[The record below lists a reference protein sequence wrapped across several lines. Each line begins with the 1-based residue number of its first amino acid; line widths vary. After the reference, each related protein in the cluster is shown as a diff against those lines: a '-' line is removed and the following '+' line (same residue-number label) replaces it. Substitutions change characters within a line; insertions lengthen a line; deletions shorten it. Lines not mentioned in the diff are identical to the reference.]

1 MQSLLP
7 FLLFAFVATITPG
20 PTNILALSH
29 AARFGLRATW
39 PLVLGAC
46 IAAALIVML
55 VGLGLGEALLRYPRV
70 QLAMSWLGA
79 LWLSWLAWQLW
90 RSAAKPLNA
99 EASGQRELGPLGAAL
114 LQLVNPKV
122 WMMAVAV
129 VSVFAAGSEDKVA
142 RVLQLSLI
150 FLLLAIPSMSAWALL
165 GVGSARLLQSPQ
177 RLRTFNQALALL
189 LLVSTW
195 LALLL

>member
-29 AARFGLRATW
+29 GARFGLRATL

-46 IAAALIVML
+46 LGAALIVLL
-55 VGLGLGEALLRYPRV
+55 VGLGLGETLLRYPRV
-70 QLAMSWLGA
+70 QQAMSWLGA
-79 LWLSWLAWQLW
+79 LWLSGLAWQLW
-90 RSAAKPLNA
+90 RSAATPLNT
-99 EASGQRELGPLGAAL
+99 EAGSQRELGPLGAAA

-129 VSVFAAGSEDKVA
+129 ISVFAAGSADKA
-142 RVLQLSLI
+142 PRVLQLSLI
-150 FLLLAIPSMSAWALL
+150 FLALAVPSMSAWALL
-165 GVGSARLLQSPQ
+165 GAGSARLLQSP
-177 RLRTFNQALALL
+177 RRMKRFNQGLALL
-189 LLVSTW
+189 LLASTW
-195 LALLL
+195 LALL

>member
-7 FLLFAFVATITPG
+7 FLLFAFASTITPG

-29 AARFGLRATW
+29 GARFGVRATL

-46 IAAALIVML
+46 LAAALIVLL

-90 RSAAKPLNA
+90 RSAAAPLNTQDA
-99 EASGQRELGPLGAAL
+99 RELGPLGAAA

-129 VSVFAAGSEDKVA
+129 VSVFAAGSADKA
-142 RVLQLSLI
+142 LRVLQLSLI
-150 FLLLAIPSMSAWALL
+150 FLLLAIPSMTAWALL
-165 GVGSARLLQSPQ
+165 GAGSARLLQSPQ
-177 RLRTFNQALALL
+177 RMKRFNQMLALL
-189 LLVSTW
+189 LFASTW

>member
-7 FLLFAFVATITPG
+7 FLLFAFASTITPG

-29 AARFGLRATW
+29 GARFGVRATL

-46 IAAALIVML
+46 LAAALIVLL

-90 RSAAKPLNA
+90 RSAAAPLNTTD
-99 EASGQRELGPLGAAL
+99 ERELGPLGAAA

-129 VSVFAAGSEDKVA
+129 VSVFAAGSADKA
-142 RVLQLSLI
+142 MRVLQLSLI
-150 FLLLAIPSMSAWALL
+150 FLLLAVPSMIAWALL

-177 RLRTFNQALALL
+177 RMTRFNQVLALL
-189 LLVSTW
+189 LFVSTW

>member
-29 AARFGLRATW
+29 GARFGVRATL

-46 IAAALIVML
+46 LAAALIVLL
-55 VGLGLGEALLRYPRV
+55 VGLGLGEVLLRYPRV

-90 RSAAKPLNA
+90 RSAAAPLNA
-99 EASGQRELGPLGAAL
+99 TDARELGPLGAAA

-129 VSVFAAGSEDKVA
+129 VSVFAAGSADKA
-142 RVLQLSLI
+142 LRVLQLSLI
-150 FLLLAIPSMSAWALL
+150 FLLLAVPSMTAWALL
-165 GVGSARLLQSPQ
+165 GAGSARLLQSPRRMQ
-177 RLRTFNQALALL
+177 RFNQVLALL
-189 LLVSTW
+189 LFASTW

>member
-29 AARFGLRATW
+29 GARFGVRATL

-46 IAAALIVML
+46 LAAALIVLL
-55 VGLGLGEALLRYPRV
+55 VGLGLGEVLLRYPRV

-90 RSAAKPLNA
+90 RSAAAPLNA
-99 EASGQRELGPLGAAL
+99 TDARELGPLGAAA

-129 VSVFAAGSEDKVA
+129 VSVFAAGSADKA
-142 RVLQLSLI
+142 LRVLQLSLI
-150 FLLLAIPSMSAWALL
+150 FLLLAVPSMTAWALL
-165 GVGSARLLQSPQ
+165 GAGSARLLQSPQ
-177 RLRTFNQALALL
+177 RMKRFNQMLALL
-189 LLVSTW
+189 LFASTW

>member
-7 FLLFAFVATITPG
+7 FLLFAFASTITPG

-29 AARFGLRATW
+29 GARFGVRATL

-46 IAAALIVML
+46 LAAALIVLL
-55 VGLGLGEALLRYPRV
+55 VGLGLGEVLLRYPRV

-90 RSAAKPLNA
+90 RSAAAPLNTTDA
-99 EASGQRELGPLGAAL
+99 RALGPLGAAA

-129 VSVFAAGSEDKVA
+129 VSVFAAGSADKA
-142 RVLQLSLI
+142 LRVLQLSLI
-150 FLLLAIPSMSAWALL
+150 FLLLAMPSMTAWALL
-165 GVGSARLLQSPQ
+165 GAGSARLLQSPQ
-177 RLRTFNQALALL
+177 RMKRFNQVLALL
-189 LLVSTW
+189 LFASTW
-195 LALLL
+195 LALLV

>member
-90 RSAAKPLNA
+90 RSAAKPLNT

>member
-7 FLLFAFVATITPG
+7 FLLFAFASTITPG

-29 AARFGLRATW
+29 GARFGVRATL

-46 IAAALIVML
+46 LAAALIVLL
-55 VGLGLGEALLRYPRV
+55 VGLGLGEVLLRYPRV

-90 RSAAKPLNA
+90 RSAAAPLNA
-99 EASGQRELGPLGAAL
+99 QDARALGPLGAAA

-129 VSVFAAGSEDKVA
+129 VSVFAAGSADKA
-142 RVLQLSLI
+142 LRVLQLSLI
-150 FLLLAIPSMSAWALL
+150 FLLLAMPCMTAWALL
-165 GVGSARLLQSPQ
+165 GAGSARLLQSPQ
-177 RLRTFNQALALL
+177 RMKRFNQMLALL
-189 LLVSTW
+189 LFASTW

>member
-7 FLLFAFVATITPG
+7 FMLFAFVATITPG

-55 VGLGLGEALLRYPRV
+55 AGLGLGETLLHYPHV

-90 RSAAKPLNA
+90 RSAAKPLNT
-99 EASGQRELGPLGAAL
+99 EVSSQRELGPLGAAA

-129 VSVFAAGSEDKVA
+129 VSVFAAGSADKVA

-165 GVGSARLLQSPQ
+165 GVGSVRLLQSPQ
-177 RLRTFNQALALL
+177 RLRYFNQALALL

>member
-29 AARFGLRATW
+29 GARFGVRATL

-46 IAAALIVML
+46 LAAALIVLL
-55 VGLGLGEALLRYPRV
+55 VGLGLGEVLLRYPRV

-90 RSAAKPLNA
+90 RSAAAPLNA
-99 EASGQRELGPLGAAL
+99 TDARELGPLGAAA

-129 VSVFAAGSEDKVA
+129 VSVFAAGSADKA
-142 RVLQLSLI
+142 LRVLQLSLI
-150 FLLLAIPSMSAWALL
+150 FLLLAVPSMTAWALL
-165 GVGSARLLQSPQ
+165 GAGSARLLQSP
-177 RLRTFNQALALL
+177 RRMKRFNQALALL
-189 LLVSTW
+189 LFASTW

>member
-7 FLLFAFVATITPG
+7 FLLFAFASTITPG

-29 AARFGLRATW
+29 GARFGVRATL

-46 IAAALIVML
+46 LAAALIVLL

-90 RSAAKPLNA
+90 RSAAAQLNTTDA
-99 EASGQRELGPLGAAL
+99 RELGPLGAAA

-129 VSVFAAGSEDKVA
+129 VSVFAAGSADKA
-142 RVLQLSLI
+142 LRVLQLSLI
-150 FLLLAIPSMSAWALL
+150 FLLLAIPSMTAWALL
-165 GVGSARLLQSPQ
+165 GAGSARLLQSPQ
-177 RLRTFNQALALL
+177 RMKRFNQMLALL
-189 LLVSTW
+189 LFASTW

>member
-29 AARFGLRATW
+29 GARFGVRATL

-46 IAAALIVML
+46 LAAALIVLL

-90 RSAAKPLNA
+90 RSAAAPLNTTD
-99 EASGQRELGPLGAAL
+99 ERELGPLGAAA

-129 VSVFAAGSEDKVA
+129 VSVFAAGSADKA
-142 RVLQLSLI
+142 MRVLQLSLI
-150 FLLLAIPSMSAWALL
+150 FLLLAMPSMTAWALL
-165 GVGSARLLQSPQ
+165 GAGSARLLQSPQ
-177 RLRTFNQALALL
+177 RMKRFNQVLAVLL
-189 LLVSTW
+189 FASTW

>member
-20 PTNILALSH
+20 PTNILVLSH
-29 AARFGLRATW
+29 GARFGLRATL

-46 IAAALIVML
+46 LAAALIVLL

-70 QLAMSWLGA
+70 QQAMSWLGA
-79 LWLSWLAWQLW
+79 LWLSGLAWQLW
-90 RSAAKPLNA
+90 RSAAEPLNT
-99 EASGQRELGPLGAAL
+99 EAGSQRELGPLGAAL

-129 VSVFAAGSEDKVA
+129 VSVFAAGSADKA
-142 RVLQLSLI
+142 TRVLQLSLI
-150 FLLLAIPSMSAWALL
+150 FLAMALAGMSAWAVL
-165 GVGSARLLQSPQ
+165 GAGSARLLQSPQ
-177 RLRTFNQALALL
+177 RMQRFNQSLALL
-189 LLVSTW
+189 LFASTW

>member
-29 AARFGLRATW
+29 GARFGVRATL

-46 IAAALIVML
+46 LAAALIVLL
-55 VGLGLGEALLRYPRV
+55 VGLGLGEVLLRYPRV

-90 RSAAKPLNA
+90 RSAAAPLNA
-99 EASGQRELGPLGAAL
+99 TDARELGPLGAAA

-129 VSVFAAGSEDKVA
+129 VSVFAAGSADKA
-142 RVLQLSLI
+142 LRVLQLSLI
-150 FLLLAIPSMSAWALL
+150 FLLLALPSMTAWALL
-165 GVGSARLLQSPQ
+165 GAGSARLLQSPQ
-177 RLRTFNQALALL
+177 RMKRFNQALALL
-189 LLVSTW
+189 LFASTW
-195 LALLL
+195 LALLV

>member
-90 RSAAKPLNA
+90 RSAAKPLNT

-177 RLRTFNQALALL
+177 RQRTFNQALALL